1 MSTTMMA
8 NRALLMAFTNIKR
21 PWSKII
27 AVFTYFSYK
36 KESSVCK
43 EPLLLFI
50 VTYFFSFSS
59 NLVCNFC
66 QKKRGKRQKIP

>member
-1 MSTTMMA
+1 MSNAIAITQDPIDI
-8 NRALLMAFTNIKR
+8 NIPAGK
-21 PWSKII
+21 SSMQSF
-27 AVFTYFSYK
+27 FTYFSYK

-43 EPLLLFI
+43 EPLLFFI